1 MTNMKRLKKN
11 KQKPAL
17 GDIFSFQI
25 LDDKYHWGRVVSLT
39 ASVGGFDNCIL
50 IYIYKVQTETN
61 DEVPELITSDILL
74 APIAT
79 NELPWKKGYFNNFEN
94 KTLSSDDLLQ
104 VHCFYDVLFKK
115 YFDDKGR
122 QLESVYEPHGIYGLD
137 SYRTIDDKVS
147 EAIGLEL
154 APD

>member
-50 IYIYKVQTETN
+50 IYI
-61 DEVPELITSDILL
+61 
-74 APIAT
+74 
-79 NELPWKKGYFNNFEN
+79 
-94 KTLSSDDLLQ
+94 
-104 VHCFYDVLFKK
+104 
-115 YFDDKGR
+115 
-122 QLESVYEPHGIYGLD
+122 
-137 SYRTIDDKVS
+137 
-147 EAIGLEL
+147 
-154 APD
+154 